1 MFFSRL
7 MFATAAL
14 ASSTV
19 HGISSPPPSSSSGL
33 PVRSV
38 TPMGSPEYDGFVLLK
53 EELIDNG
60 TFVIAQYGW
69 ANETGIIA
77 NPDAAKSA
85 THSRSQEQ
93 ATSPTAPP
101 LAKRCGSNQVSCDF
115 SRNLA
120 PLDLCLTLINRM
132 AGAPENGQPTPGARL
147 QCSLRPGN
155 INEKCCI
162 GWAHVLNQGTTNH
175 VLVPAA
181 VDTYNRCQRGG
192 RVSGLAVDVLL
203 GSTCTKQ
210 CLSNPGDWC
219 LP

>member
-1 MFFSRL
+1 
-7 MFATAAL
+7 
-14 ASSTV
+14 
-19 HGISSPPPSSSSGL
+19 
-33 PVRSV
+33 
-38 TPMGSPEYDGFVLLK
+38 
-53 EELIDNG
+53 
-60 TFVIAQYGW
+60 
-69 ANETGIIA
+69 
-77 NPDAAKSA
+77 
-85 THSRSQEQ
+85 
-93 ATSPTAPP
+93 
-101 LAKRCGSNQVSCDF
+101 
-115 SRNLA
+115 
-120 PLDLCLTLINRM
+120 M

-155 INEKCCI
+155 TNEKCCI
-162 GWAHVLNQGTTNH
+162 GWAHVVNQGTTNH

>member
-1 MFFSRL
+1 MHFSRL
-7 MFATAAL
+7 MFAVAAAL

-19 HGISSPPPSSSSGL
+19 HGISTPPPSSSSSGL

-53 EELIDNG
+53 EELINND
-60 TFVIAQYGW
+60 TLIIAQYGW
-69 ANETGIIA
+69 ANETDIITA
-77 NPDAAKSA
+77 NPESSAAHSA
-85 THSRSQEQ
+85 DPTKEGE
-93 ATSPTAPP
+93 AT

-120 PLDLCLTLINRM
+120 PLDLCLALINRM
-132 AGAPENGQPTPGARL
+132 AGAPENGQPTPGSRL

-162 GWAHVLNQGTTNH
+162 GWAHVVNQGTTNH